1 MRPGTFWFL
10 IFAIGLG
17 GLVYALVSRNP
28 GAIGTT
34 GEGFTLFYLVLVAL
48 FLGSSILGYRGIRAG
63 GGFRELGSLARSAVA
78 WIAIIAVL
86 VLGYSYRSEL
96 GRLKDRLMGELS
108 PASPIAAGP
117 RSIVVRAG
125 PGGHFSIDARV
136 NGTPVR
142 FLIDTGATD
151 IVLSPADARRVGF
164 DLRTLRYTRVYRT
177 ANGMVSGAPV
187 ILDDLVVGPLRFT
200 RLAASV
206 NGAPM
211 RGSLLGISFLKRFR
225 SYEVKDNTLTLRY

>member
-1 MRPGTFWFL
+1 MRHGTFWFL
-10 IFAIGLG
+10 VFAIGLG
-17 GLVYALVSRNP
+17 GLVYILVRLNP
-28 GAIGTT
+28 GAIETT
-34 GEGFTLFYLVLVAL
+34 GEGFSLLYLVLWGLVV
-48 FLGSSILGYRGIRAG
+48 GSSILGYRGLRASG
-63 GGFRELGSLARSAVA
+63 GLRELGSLAKSAIA
-78 WIAIIAVL
+78 WIAIAVVL

-108 PASPIAAGP
+108 PASPIATGP

-136 NGTPVR
+136 NGRPVR

-151 IVLSPADARRVGF
+151 IVLSPADAKRVGF
-164 DLRTLRYTRVYRT
+164 DLRRLHYTRAYRT
-177 ANGMVSGAPV
+177 ANGVVSGAPV
-187 ILDDLVVGPLRFT
+187 ILNDLSVGPLRFT

-211 RGSLLGISFLKRFR
+211 RGSLLGISFLKRFK
-225 SYEVKDNTLTLRY
+225 SYEVKNNTLTLRY

>member
-10 IFAIGLG
+10 VFAIGLG
-17 GLVYALVSRNP
+17 GLVYTLVGRNP
-28 GAIGTT
+28 GAIATT
-34 GEGFTLFYLVLVAL
+34 GAGFNLLYLVLVGL
-48 FLGSSILGYRGIRAG
+48 VIGSSILGYRGLRAS
-63 GGFRELGSLARSAVA
+63 GGFRELGSLVKGAIA
-78 WIAIIAVL
+78 WIAIAVML

-96 GRLKDRLMGELS
+96 GRLKDRLMGELA
-108 PASPIAAGP
+108 PASPIATGP

-136 NGTPVR
+136 NGRSVR

-151 IVLSPADARRVGF
+151 IVLSPADAQRVGF
-164 DLRTLRYTRVYRT
+164 DLRRLRYTRAYRT

-187 ILDDLVVGPLRFT
+187 ILNDLAVGPLRFT

>member
-1 MRPGTFWFL
+1 MRPGTLWFL
-10 IFAIGLG
+10 VFAIGLG
-17 GLVYALVSRNP
+17 GLLFALVSRNP
-28 GAIGTT
+28 GAVAST
-34 GEGFTLFYLVLVAL
+34 GEGFSLFYLVLVVL
-48 FLGSSILGYRGIRAG
+48 FLGSSILGYRGIRASG
-63 GGFRELGSLARSAVA
+63 GLREIGTLVKSAVA
-78 WIAIIAVL
+78 WIAIVAVL
-86 VLGYSYRSEL
+86 VLGYSYRAEL
-96 GRLKDRLMGELS
+96 GRLKDRLLGELA
-108 PASPIAAGP
+108 PASPIVSGP

-125 PGGHFSIDARV
+125 PGGHSSIDARV
-136 NGTPVR
+136 NGRHVR

-164 DLRTLRYTRVYRT
+164 EPRTLRYTRVYRT
-177 ANGMVSGAPV
+177 ANGTVSGAPV
-187 ILDDLVVGPLRFT
+187 MLDDLTIGPLRFT